1 MAEKHVYRFGAGID
15 GVNATEPAGETVEQA
30 KWIVGGK
37 GANLA
42 EMAKIGL
49 PVPPGFS
56 ITCQTCVKYAN
67 SGNQWEDGVLDEID
81 AARENLEQRMGKK
94 LGDAEDPLLVSVR
107 SAAPFSTPG
116 LTDTVLNLGLND
128 VSVKGLIAQT
138 GNERFAY
145 DSYRRFVQ
153 MFSNVVMG
161 IDGDLFEDAI
171 NEKKAEK
178 GVKLDTELDANDLKD
193 LVETFKN
200 IFAVNVDSQAHPEV
214 APDGRAA
221 FPQDPQLQ
229 LRLAIEAVFGSWM
242 NERAI
247 IYRKQN
253 KISDDLGTAVNV
265 QVMVFGNKGDT
276 SATGVAFTRNPADG
290 TKEFY
295 GDFLVNAQGEDVV
308 AGIRNTEPIADLK
321 KLPGLEE
328 AGKQLDDIFVKL
340 EEHYHDMIDIEFT
353 IEQGKL
359 WMLQTRVGKRTA
371 MAALAIAMQFEAE
384 GAITKE
390 QAVMRVAP
398 EQLDQLLHPQFDPK
412 ADFKVLTKGMNA
424 SPGAAVGQV
433 VFSADAAVH
442 CANKDQPC
450 ILVRWETT
458 PDDLKGMVA
467 AEGILTSHGG
477 KTSHAAV
484 IARGMGAPCVCGA
497 EALKIDAKAKEVVVS
512 GTDVVLHEGDIISIN
527 GTTGDVIL
535 GAVPL
540 VRPELT
546 GDLETI
552 LEWADAIRSD
562 ASRGRNIGVRANA
575 DNPEDAKLSRDFG
588 AEGIGLDRTE
598 HMFLGDRK
606 EIIQSFILAERT
618 GAKQQALGQLL
629 KVQTDDFLGMFEAM
643 DGKTVIVRLL
653 DPPLHEFLDSPRDAA
668 VELAHAEA
676 RGESDIQLKARR
688 DMLTRLDSFQEAN
701 PMLGLRG
708 CRLGI
713 VYPELTEMQVRAIAG
728 AAAHRPV
735 DGFIRQHQHFALG
748 AGRPRR
754 MDNGHGRIGCSRLQ
768 QLCFLS
774 GQLQSIHIASSL
786 SFGHNVSVF
795 VFQHGDI
802 AVNGAETGLDGGMVG
817 AAHIDLGQYPA
828 VLHQQ
833 QAVTVGQGKVGVVQ
847 GDKPRLSAFMQDAAY
862 FAQHHVAVDEIQ
874 SAVRLVHQHHRGILR
889 KRPRQDNQL
898 LLSLAQGSIVP
909 PGQLRQ
915 PQMGQVLHGDPA
927 VHFPGGIQ
935 QAQPGIKAHEY
946 DLHHRF
952 AHDGAAPL
960 RDVAHQPCAAFFIQ
974 TGGFGLPHR
983 AAAPDKRQQTAGGT
997 QQGGLAAAIEPQ

>member
-1 MAEKHVYRFGAGID
+1 
-15 GVNATEPAGETVEQA
+15 
-30 KWIVGGK
+30 
-37 GANLA
+37 
-42 EMAKIGL
+42 MAKICL

-67 SGNQWEDGVLDEID
+67 SGNTWEDGVLDEID
-81 AARENLEQRMGKK
+81 AAREDLEHRMGKK

-107 SAAPFSTPG
+107 SGAPFSMPG
-116 LTDTVLNLGLND
+116 MMDTVLNLGLND
-128 VSVKGLIAQT
+128 ISVQGLIKQT
-138 GNERFAY
+138 GNERFAW

-161 IDGDLFEDAI
+161 VDGDLFEDAI

-178 GVKLDTELDANDLKD
+178 GVKLDTELDAEDLKA
-193 LVETFKN
+193 LTETFKQ

-214 APDGRAA
+214 TGDDGRAA
-221 FPQDPQLQ
+221 FPQDPKLQ

-321 KLPGLEE
+321 TLPGLEE
-328 AGKQLDDIFVKL
+328 AGKQLDEIFVKL
-340 EEHYHDMIDIEFT
+340 EEHYRDMMDIEFT

-384 GAITKE
+384 GAISKE
-390 QAVMRVAP
+390 EAVMRVAP

-433 VFSADAAVH
+433 VFSAEDAVD
-442 CANKDQPC
+442 CSMRDKPC

-497 EALKIDAKAKEVVVS
+497 EALKIDAKHKEVAVT

-527 GTTGDVIL
+527 GTTGDVIQ

-552 LEWADAIRSD
+552 LEWADEIRED
-562 ASRGRNIGVRANA
+562 ASRGRNMPSFPASSVPRASA
-575 DNPEDAKLSRDFG
+575 SIAPSTCSWAIAKRLSSRSSLLSEP
-588 AEGIGLDRTE
+588 APSSRPSVSSSRSRPTT
-598 HMFLGDRK
+598 
-606 EIIQSFILAERT
+606 SLACSRRWT
-618 GAKQQALGQLL
+618 
-629 KVQTDDFLGMFEAM
+629 
-643 DGKTVIVRLL
+643 
-653 DPPLHEFLDSPRDAA
+653 
-668 VELAHAEA
+668 A
-676 RGESDIQLKARR
+676 RPSSSACS
-688 DMLTRLDSFQEAN
+688 TRLCTSSS
-701 PMLGLRG
+701 
-708 CRLGI
+708 
-713 VYPELTEMQVRAIAG
+713 TTRAIMLSSSRMPRPAVSPISSS
-728 AAAHRPV
+728 RPV
-735 DGFIRQHQHFALG
+735 ATCSPAWTPSR
-748 AGRPRR
+748 RPTR
-754 MDNGHGRIGCSRLQ
+754 CSA
-768 QLCFLS
+768 CAVAAW
-774 GQLQSIHIASSL
+774 ASSIL
-786 SFGHNVSVF
+786 S
-795 VFQHGDI
+795 
-802 AVNGAETGLDGGMVG
+802 
-817 AAHIDLGQYPA
+817 
-828 VLHQQ
+828 
-833 QAVTVGQGKVGVVQ
+833 
-847 GDKPRLSAFMQDAAY
+847 
-862 FAQHHVAVDEIQ
+862 
-874 SAVRLVHQHHRGILR
+874 
-889 KRPRQDNQL
+889 
-898 LLSLAQGSIVP
+898 
-909 PGQLRQ
+909 
-915 PQMGQVLHGDPA
+915 
-927 VHFPGGIQ
+927 
-935 QAQPGIKAHEY
+935 
-946 DLHHRF
+946 
-952 AHDGAAPL
+952 
-960 RDVAHQPCAAFFIQ
+960 
-974 TGGFGLPHR
+974 
-983 AAAPDKRQQTAGGT
+983 
-997 QQGGLAAAIEPQ
+997 